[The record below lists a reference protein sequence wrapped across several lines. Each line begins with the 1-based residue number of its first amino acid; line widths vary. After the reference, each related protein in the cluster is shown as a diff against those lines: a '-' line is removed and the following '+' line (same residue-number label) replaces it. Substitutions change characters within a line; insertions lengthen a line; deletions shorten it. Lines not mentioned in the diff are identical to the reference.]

1 MEARD
6 FINLYNHES
15 CLSKTVQAP
24 AGSVI
29 KYTLG
34 HSTLLLESQYTHL
47 VMSRSQSHVSIQL
60 VVFMKGHYMSIASN
74 TLKGC
79 ILRSNILL
87 KGTLTIFYVRRV
99 LRQDEIGPDKKKK
112 LTFEFFFIFSS
123 DITKRRRF
131 FLPNR

>member
-1 MEARD
+1 MHFYTRILDEILMTTSNKVNKKSI
-6 FINLYNHES
+6 INFQEWN
-15 CLSKTVQAP
+15 
-24 AGSVI
+24 
-29 KYTLG
+29 
-34 HSTLLLESQYTHL
+34 
-47 VMSRSQSHVSIQL
+47 
-60 VVFMKGHYMSIASN
+60 
-74 TLKGC
+74 
-79 ILRSNILL
+79 